1 MENIQIV
8 NGFLLIGAVFVLIGI
23 FSSLLARRFSAP
35 LLLIFLIIGMLAG
48 EDGIGGM
55 AFDDYKLAY
64 LVGSFALAVI
74 LFDGGLRTRLSA
86 FRGVLAPS
94 MVLATIG
101 VVMTSALLVVPA
113 ILIFD
118 LSPIEAMLLGAVV
131 ASTDAAA
138 VFFLL
143 RAGGLRLRHKVGSTL
158 EIESGTNDPIAIF
171 LTIVL
176 VELVATGGALSAN
189 VLLQLLQQG
198 ALGAICGGL
207 GGFLT
212 LYTLNRVN
220 LPGGLHP
227 IFAVAFAVLIFS
239 LTAIL
244 GGSGFLAVY
253 IAGLVLGNNPV
264 RAFPSIIKF
273 HDAMTW
279 LAQIVMFIVLGLL
292 VTPSQLLVYAPT
304 AILFALALI
313 FFARPLAVWLC
324 LVPFKFSTNE
334 KNFISWVG
342 LRGAVSIFLA
352 AIPMLTELP
361 NAELYFNVA
370 FFVVLVSLLVQG
382 WTINPMARLT
392 KVALPGLMAQVNRVE
407 LDLPGQ
413 TELELAGY
421 WVAPDCDLLAH
432 GMIPRWAS
440 LTLVVRK
447 DEVLKAHEAGSL
459 QPNDYAYFLVRPE
472 KAQRLD
478 QLFASREDLAGDTR
492 RLFEKHTVA
501 GDLKLEKARKVYGIP
516 LMGADTS
523 LTIDEL
529 IRARKGENLAVGDRI
544 RLGANAVI
552 AREIEGGVVT
562 RVDLLLD
569 TTLKAQKPAPVKAAS
584 RLVRRELVEMRQGL
598 ERMLSRRKG
607 ED

>member
-1 MENIQIV
+1 MESINLV
-8 NGFLLIGAVFVLIGI
+8 NSFLLIGSIFVIFGI
-23 FSSLLARRFSAP
+23 FSSLLAKKFSAP
-35 LLLIFLIIGMLAG
+35 LLLIFLVMGMLAG
-48 EDGIGGM
+48 EDGIGGV
-55 AFDDYKLAY
+55 AFNDYQLAY
-64 LVGSFALAVI
+64 LVGSFALAII

-86 FRGVLAPS
+86 FRGVFAPS
-94 MVLATIG
+94 MMLATIG
-101 VVMTSALLVVPA
+101 VVLTSALLLVPA

-118 LSPIEAMLLGAVV
+118 LSPIEALLLGAVV

-171 LTIVL
+171 LTMVL
-176 VELVATGGALSAN
+176 VQLAATGGVLSFA
-189 VLLQLLQQG
+189 VLGQLVQQA
-198 ALGAICGGL
+198 ALGAIGGAV
-207 GGFLT
+207 GGFLA
-212 LYTLNRVN
+212 LYTLNRVT

-227 IFAVAFAVLIFS
+227 IFAIAFAVLIFS
-239 LTAIL
+239 ITALL
-244 GGSGFLAVY
+244 GGSGFLAVF
-253 IAGLVLGNNPV
+253 IAGLILGNNPV

-292 VTPSQLLVYAPT
+292 VTPSQLLLYAPS

-324 LVPFKFSTNE
+324 LAPFKFSTND
-334 KNFISWVG
+334 KHFISWVG

-382 WTINPMARLT
+382 WTINLAARLT
-392 KVALPGLMAQVNRVE
+392 KVALPGLMAQVHRVE

-421 WVAPDCDLLAH
+421 WVASDCDILSH
-432 GMIPRWAS
+432 GVIPSWAN

-459 QPNDYAYFLVRPE
+459 QPHDYAYFLVKPE

-478 QLFASREDLAGDTR
+478 QLFASRDSLGGEPR
-492 RLFEKHTVA
+492 RLFQKHTVA
-501 GDLKLEKARKVYGIP
+501 GSLKLEKAKKIYGLP
-516 LMGADTS
+516 LFGEDGS
-523 LTIDEL
+523 LSIDEFVRL
-529 IRARKGENLAVGDRI
+529 RKGEDIESGQRI
-544 RLGANAVI
+544 RLGTNAVI
-552 AREIEGGVVT
+552 VREISAGVV
-562 RVDLLLD
+562 
-569 TTLKAQKPAPVKAAS
+569 VKADLFIDTSTRQQKAG
-584 RLVRRELVEMRQGL
+584 RLKRTQKFVRKEAIEMVQA
-598 ERMLSRRKG
+598 LSRIFRKK
-607 ED
+607 DRD